1 MSGNPAFAL
10 AFTLLM
16 TACASAPPARPASA
30 FEAAIA
36 PLCGKAFEGRIVTT
50 DAADDDWRAQR
61 VVMHVRS
68 CDPRFITVPLHVGED
83 RSRTWVLMQV
93 GNDWELRHDHRHE
106 DGSEDALTLY
116 GGFASTPPD
125 ALRQE
130 FPADQ
135 ATRDLFDRENIPVS
149 KANVW
154 AVEIDP
160 SANIFAYE
168 LRRPNR
174 FLRVE
179 FDTSKPVAVP
189 PKPWGWPDP
198 G

>member
-1 MSGNPAFAL
+1 MLFRHALAPAFAL
-10 AFTLLM
+10 LAA
-16 TACASAPPARPASA
+16 ACVTPAEPAPSA
-30 FEAAIA
+30 FETALA

-50 DAADDDWRAQR
+50 DAQDDDWRAQR

-68 CDPRFITVPLHVGED
+68 CDPGYITIPLHVGED

-106 DGSEDALTLY
+106 DGSEDALTQY
-116 GGFASTPPD
+116 GGFASTPAD

-135 ATRDLFDRENIPVS
+135 ATKDLFDRENIPVS
-149 KANVW
+149 KTNVW
-154 AVEIDP
+154 AVEVDP
-160 SANIFAYE
+160 SANLFAYE
-168 LRRPNR
+168 LKRPQR

-179 FDTSKPVAVP
+179 FDTTKPVAAP
-189 PKPWGWPDP
+189 PAPWGWPPLD
-198 G
+198 

>member
-1 MSGNPAFAL
+1 MHFRNAIAPAFAL
-10 AFTLLM
+10 LF
-16 TACASAPPARPASA
+16 TACASAPVAETPSA

-50 DAADDDWRAQR
+50 DAADDDWRSQR

-68 CDPRFITVPLHVGED
+68 CDARYITIPLHVGED

-106 DGSEDALTLY
+106 DGSEDALTQY
-116 GGFASTPPD
+116 GGFASTEAD
-125 ALRQE
+125 ALRQA

-135 ATRDLFDRENIPVS
+135 ATKDLFDRQNIPVS
-149 KANVW
+149 KTNVW

-160 SANIFAYE
+160 SANLFAYE
-168 LRRPNR
+168 LKRPNR

-179 FDTSKPVAVP
+179 FDTSKPVAP
-189 PKPWGWPDP
+189 PPAPWGWPPLD
-198 G
+198 

>member
-1 MSGNPAFAL
+1 MLFRTALAPAFAL
-10 AFTLLM
+10 LF
-16 TACASAPPARPASA
+16 TACVSAPAAQTPSA
-30 FEAAIA
+30 FEAALA

-68 CDPRFITVPLHVGED
+68 CDARFITIPLHVGED
-83 RSRTWVLMQV
+83 HSRTWVLMQV

-106 DGSEDALTLY
+106 DGSEDLLTQY
-116 GGFASTPPD
+116 GGFAATPAD

-135 ATRDLFDRENIPVS
+135 ATKDLFDRENIPVS

-160 SANIFAYE
+160 SSSLFAYE

-179 FDTSKPVAVP
+179 FDTSKPVAAP
-189 PKPWGWPDP
+189 PTPWGWPELD
-198 G
+198 

>member
-1 MSGNPAFAL
+1 VI
-10 AFTLLM
+10 
-16 TACASAPPARPASA
+16 TACASAPVRAPSA
-30 FEAAIA
+30 FEAAIS

-61 VVMHVRS
+61 VVMHVRT
-68 CDPRFITVPLHVGED
+68 CDARFITIPLHVGED

-106 DGSEDALTLY
+106 DGSEDVLTQY
-116 GGFASTPPD
+116 GGFAATPAD

-135 ATRDLFDRENIPVS
+135 ATKDLFDRENIPVS

-154 AVEIDP
+154 AVEIDA
-160 SANIFAYE
+160 SSNLFAYE

-179 FDTSKPVAVP
+179 FDTSKPVAAP
-189 PKPWGWPDP
+189 PAPWGWPELD
-198 G
+198 

>member
-1 MSGNPAFAL
+1 MLFRTALVPAFAL
-10 AFTLLM
+10 LA
-16 TACASAPPARPASA
+16 TACASAPEAPQPSG

-36 PLCGKAFEGRIVTT
+36 PLCGKAFVGRIVTT

-61 VVMHVRS
+61 IVMHVRG
-68 CDPRFITVPLHVGED
+68 CEPGLIEIPLHVGDD

-93 GNDWELRHDHRHE
+93 GDQWELRHDHRHE
-106 DGSEDALTLY
+106 DGEPDVLTMY
-116 GGFASTPPD
+116 GGFASTDAD

-135 ATRDLFDRENIPVS
+135 ATKDLFDAQNIPVS
-149 KANVW
+149 KTNVW

-160 SANIFAYE
+160 PANIFAYE
-168 LRRPNR
+168 LKRPNR

-179 FDTSKPVAVP
+179 FDTAAPVDAP
-189 PKPWGWPDP
+189 PAPWGWAE
-198 G
+198 

>member
-1 MSGNPAFAL
+1 MMFRTALAPAFAL
-10 AFTLLM
+10 LF
-16 TACASAPPARPASA
+16 TACASAPAQAPSA
-30 FEAAIA
+30 FEAAIS

-61 VVMHVRS
+61 VVMHVRT
-68 CDPRFITVPLHVGED
+68 CDARFITIPLHVGED
-83 RSRTWVLMQV
+83 HSRTWVLMQV
-93 GNDWELRHDHRHE
+93 GNEWELRHDHRHE
-106 DGSEDALTLY
+106 DGSEDVLTQY
-116 GGFASTPPD
+116 GGFAATPAD

-135 ATRDLFDRENIPVS
+135 ATKDLFDRENIPVS

-154 AVEIDP
+154 AVEIDA
-160 SANIFAYE
+160 SSSLFAYE

-179 FDTSKPVAVP
+179 FDTSKPVAAP
-189 PKPWGWPDP
+189 PTPWGWPELD
-198 G
+198 